1 MASGSPVSGGAVSGG
16 AVPGD
21 AAARGAGAGGAGAVS
36 RGPVSGGAG
45 ERGTGGAGA
54 AGMAAGR
61 SLPPARFSAQAR
73 LRALQADIIDL
84 ILERELEAGDPLP
97 TENELSAA
105 LGVGRNTLRESL
117 KVLQALGVIEIR
129 HGFGMFVA
137 PNNFDALTDG
147 LTFRGR
153 LSLRHHGQEALQLVD
168 VRQALE
174 SGLIAGAMDLMTP
187 EALAAVEESV
197 LRMEA
202 LAGAGEN
209 FVDADAEFH
218 RLLFEPL
225 NNELL
230 VSLLGAFRTVY
241 CRIQRELGSDHT
253 DPVAA
258 AALQRSIYE
267 AVAAGDAVLAA
278 ERLGRHFDGM
288 RRRIAAAVEE

>member
-1 MASGSPVSGGAVSGG
+1 MTSGNVTAVGT
-16 AVPGD
+16 
-21 AAARGAGAGGAGAVS
+21 AAGRTGPTGAG
-36 RGPVSGGAG
+36 
-45 ERGTGGAGA
+45 
-54 AGMAAGR
+54 AGR

-73 LRALQADIIDL
+73 LRALQADIMDL

-137 PNNFDALTDG
+137 PNNFDALADG

-174 SGLIAGAMDLMTP
+174 SGLIARAIDLMTP
-187 EALAAVEESV
+187 EGLAAVEQSM

-202 LAGAGEN
+202 LAAAGEG
-209 FVDADAEFH
+209 FVEADAEFH
-218 RLLFEPL
+218 RRLFEPL

-230 VSLLGAFRTVY
+230 VSLLGVFWKVY
-241 CRIQRELGSDHT
+241 RRLHLELGAVEQET
-253 DPVAA
+253 VEPGTVEPGGVEEEGLLETAA
-258 AALQRSIYE
+258 GHRGIYE
-267 AVAAGDAVLAA
+267 AVAARDKVLAA
-278 ERLGRHFDGM
+278 QRLDSHFDGI
-288 RRRIAAAVEE
+288 RDRIAAAVGE